1 MLIDDEILAAS
12 TASITRLTESTALD
26 PRKIALA
33 ALQAALPLI
42 AARFAEMAR
51 KSGREAH
58 SSMFCYQIGTPE
70 RSRCAG
76 ASQQAEKI
84 ADLLGQA
91 PDQAYAG

>member
-1 MLIDDEILAAS
+1 MRIDDEILAAS

-26 PRKIALA
+26 AREIALA
-33 ALQAALPLI
+33 AIQAALPLI
-42 AARFAEMAR
+42 AARFADMAR

-58 SSMFCYQIGTPE
+58 ASMFCYQIGTSE

-84 ADLLGQA
+84 ADLFCQSIQHPSDG
-91 PDQAYAG
+91 